1 MLWIHALL
9 TAADNGGVAAYWRD
23 KNPHGKKVSVEENL
37 HKKVLEVAPPAP
49 GEDVPSGRSLLQ
61 RVEIAALTWR
71 AGEARKSAMN
81 DSQWQAALKQQ
92 REDPPLRKGVSGYKE
107 WLEVREYLKL
117 LGWVDAELEDTDPRC
132 PSEADEQM
140 VAEYKEVLADLD
152 DALAQ
157 SQGAKSNKKEGRSK
171 AARAEAT
178 RDRHGLAAER
188 LLLDFLPSFS
198 LQRLT
203 YSYPHSSPHR
213 LALAVGSRHENL
225 DSMRS
230 LAEGT
235 DPNRLGNNGSLAD
248 SDSDMEDGWIPPE
261 LGSTLELGED
271 EQHLLNLCLSWEAF
285 REVPVVDLEATELPP
300 RGMSWTVGCFR
311 RMRRRCATGTCP
323 SYKPTPCC
331 KKVLTRKDC

>member
-1 MLWIHALL
+1 
-9 TAADNGGVAAYWRD
+9 
-23 KNPHGKKVSVEENL
+23 
-37 HKKVLEVAPPAP
+37 
-49 GEDVPSGRSLLQ
+49 
-61 RVEIAALTWR
+61 
-71 AGEARKSAMN
+71 MN

-198 LQRLT
+198 LQRLNLQLPAFFT
-203 YSYPHSSPHR
+203 PQARTSSGQSPR
-213 LALAVGSRHENL
+213 EPG
-225 DSMRS
+225 
-230 LAEGT
+230 
-235 DPNRLGNNGSLAD
+235 
-248 SDSDMEDGWIPPE
+248 
-261 LGSTLELGED
+261 
-271 EQHLLNLCLSWEAF
+271 QHAF
-285 REVPVVDLEATELPP
+285 P
-300 RGMSWTVGCFR
+300 R
-311 RMRRRCATGTCP
+311 
-323 SYKPTPCC
+323 
-331 KKVLTRKDC
+331 